1 MIPVTTLPVLRTV
14 ATATTAG
21 QIIKHLPIIQEY
33 LSQPPAEW
41 SESDKELLTAVSAN
55 FQKLILGVDDKFHK
69 EAIEFSKLSHQHQME
84 FIAQFDLNKL
94 ESADIGKVIET
105 KIATEGK
112 TSIFALLVKGL
123 VATVG
128 ILAVADTVQ
137 SQQNHNYNLKRRRS
151 FIEKVLGDNK

>member
-1 MIPVTTLPVLRTV
+1 
-14 ATATTAG
+14 
-21 QIIKHLPIIQEY
+21 
-33 LSQPPAEW
+33 
-41 SESDKELLTAVSAN
+41 
-55 FQKLILGVDDKFHK
+55 
-69 EAIEFSKLSHQHQME
+69 ME